1 MRGVG
6 WGRQEPVRDTA
17 DPTIFDP
24 SSEIDQWFFQPSVP
38 VNRTIMTVIETRS
51 SSRVLEFG
59 PDPGHGRQE
68 ESVLIVEENE
78 VRS

>member
-24 SSEIDQWFFQPSVP
+24 SSEIDQWFFSTLGSCQQNNYDRDRDPF
-38 VNRTIMTVIETRS
+38 EFS
-51 SSRVLEFG
+51 SSVQILTM
-59 PDPGHGRQE
+59 
-68 ESVLIVEENE
+68 V
-78 VRS
+78 VRKSLY

>member
-24 SSEIDQWFFQPSVP
+24 SSEIDHWFFSTLGSCQQ
-38 VNRTIMTVIETRS
+38 NNMTVIETSS
-51 SSRVLEFG
+51 SSRDR
-59 PDPGHGRQE
+59 PDPDHRLQE
-68 ESVLIVEENE
+68 ESVLIIEENE